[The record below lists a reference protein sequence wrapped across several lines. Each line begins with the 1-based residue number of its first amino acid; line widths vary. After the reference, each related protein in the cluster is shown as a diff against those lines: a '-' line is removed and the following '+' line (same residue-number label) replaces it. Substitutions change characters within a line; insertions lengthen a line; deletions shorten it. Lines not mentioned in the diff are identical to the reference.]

1 MITLLH
7 PCSYIVKSR
16 TQSYF
21 AKSLETTGPFFQINL
36 ESSMVTDDNFDK
48 VEEESVV
55 GGKIVKEK
63 KKSNL

>member
-1 MITLLH
+1 M
-7 PCSYIVKSR
+7 KSR

-21 AKSLETTGPFFQINL
+21 AKSLETTCPFFQINL
-36 ESSMVTDDNFDK
+36 QSSMVTDYNFDK